1 MVDEP
6 AGVAATLRVL
16 AQNDLELLDR
26 FQFDVLT
33 LSKSLWIHS

>member
-6 AGVAATLRVL
+6 AGVVATRFL

-26 FQFDVLT
+26 FRFDVLT